1 MLNTKFYIYLIEK
14 YAKNAVNIHLY
25 MYNSYK
31 IEIMSVEKKTGN
43 SLSWQMRGFYCI
55 IEIKIQTF

>member
-31 IEIMSVEKKTGN
+31 IEIMSVEKKLETLYPDKCG
-43 SLSWQMRGFYCI
+43 GFI
-55 IEIKIQTF
+55 V